1 MKGVSVMHKTRR
13 TLLLVGLVS
22 LLLGILPALAGAKAH
37 TPKPSKGS
45 SAGFYVPAPDKGAVK
60 QIKDLVKQG
69 YTSDAA
75 LLTAMVSEGHAV
87 WFTGG
92 TPGQVFGQ
100 VRKTMMLAKVQHTV
114 PVLVAYN
121 LPFRDCGQYSAG
133 GALDAASYAAWIDGF
148 AKGIG
153 TGTAIVILEPDGLG
167 LLPSGCAVPSPSTDA
182 ERYQE
187 LNAAVDRLEQQPN
200 VSVYLDATHNGWL
213 AVGDAAQR
221 LVLAGVNRAQGF
233 FLNVSNYQ
241 FTSNLVQ
248 YGTWVSQC
256 IASGNYSGCPN
267 QYWNG
272 GPLPAQI
279 AVLLGEWTGAP
290 PDGALSPYGVWSDS
304 TNLANVNLNTSGL
317 NLRYAAYPA
326 GTTHFVIDTSRNGQG
341 PWDWAAAGYASA
353 GVAQDWCNPPDR
365 GLGIPPTTNTGNALV
380 DAYLWVKV
388 PGESDGSCNR
398 SVSGSTTDPEWGGI
412 ADPAAGAWFPQ
423 QALQLA
429 QLANPP
435 LG

>member
-1 MKGVSVMHKTRR
+1 MHKSRR
-13 TLLLVGLVS
+13 TLLLVGLVALALG
-22 LLLGILPALAGAKAH
+22 LLPVLAGAGACN
-37 TPKPSKGS
+37 SKS
-45 SAGFYVPAPDKGAVK
+45 TFYVPKADTGAAQ
-60 QIKDLVKQG
+60 QIHSLIRHHDFRN
-69 YTSDAA
+69 AA
-75 LLTAMVSEGHAV
+75 LLQKMVSKGHAV
-87 WFTGG
+87 WFTSG
-92 TPGQVFGQ
+92 TPGNVLGQ
-100 VRKTMMLAKVQHTV
+100 VRKTMMLAKVQHAV

-121 LPFRDCGQYSAG
+121 IPGRDCSQYSAG

-167 LLPSGCAVPSPSTDA
+167 LLPSGCAVPSSSTDA

-213 AVGDAAQR
+213 TVGDAAQR
-221 LVLAGVNRAQGF
+221 LVLAGVNRAEGF

-241 FTSNLVQ
+241 FTPNLVQ

-256 IASGNYSGCPN
+256 IASGSYGASCPN

-272 GPLPAQI
+272 GPA
-279 AVLLGEWTGAP
+279 TGWA
-290 PDGALSPYGVWSDS
+290 GTALSPYGEWSTS
-304 TNLANVNLNTSGL
+304 WSGL
-317 NLRYAAYPA
+317 ATDLPLTTAGINSRYATYPA
-326 GTTHFVIDTSRNGQG
+326 GTTHFVIDTGRNGQG
-341 PWDWAAAGYASA
+341 PWDWAAASYASA
-353 GVAQDWCNPPDR
+353 AAAQDWCNPPGR
-365 GLGIPPTTNTGNALV
+365 GLGIAPTTNTGNALV

-398 SVSGSTTDPEWGGI
+398 SVSGSTTDPWWGGI
-412 ADPAAGAWFPQ
+412 VDPAAGAWFPQ

-429 QLANPP
+429 QLANPA
-435 LG
+435 LLH

>member
-1 MKGVSVMHKTRR
+1 MLFARFRMKGIAIFATA
-13 TLLLVGLVS
+13 TL
-22 LLLGILPALAGAKAH
+22 ALAMTA
-37 TPKPSKGS
+37 TPTL
-45 SAGFYVPAPDKGAVK
+45 AAAAAFYVPPPDKGAVK

-69 YTSDAA
+69 DLSDAA
-75 LLTAMVSEGHAV
+75 LLTAMVAQGHAV

-92 TPGQVFGQ
+92 TPGNVFGQ
-100 VRKTMMLAKVQHTV
+100 VRQTMMHAKAQNTV

-121 LPFRDCGQYSAG
+121 IPYRDCGQYSTG
-133 GALDAASYAAWIDGF
+133 GALSAADYAAWIDGF
-148 AKGIG
+148 ARGIG
-153 TGTAIVILEPDGLG
+153 TGTAIVILEPDSLG
-167 LLPSGCAVPSPSTDA
+167 LIPGTSNCTVVGPENTPAD
-182 ERYQE
+182 RYGE
-187 LNAAVDRLEQQPN
+187 LNGAVNRLELQPN
-200 VSVYLDATHNGWL
+200 VRVYLDATHSGWQ
-213 AVGDAAQR
+213 AVGDAASR
-221 LVLAGVNRAQGF
+221 LVTAGVQNAQGF

-241 FTSNLVQ
+241 FTANEVQ
-248 YGTWVSQC
+248 YGTWISDC
-256 IASGNYSGCPN
+256 IAYATLVKVGDFGSCPN
-267 QYWNG
+267 QYYNG

-341 PWDWAAAGYASA
+341 PWDWAAAGYTSA
-353 GVAQDWCNPPDR
+353 GAAQDWCNPPGR
-365 GLGIPPTTNTGNALV
+365 GLGIAPTTNTGNALV

-412 ADPAAGAWFPQ
+412 VDPAAGAWFPQ

-429 QLANPP
+429 HLANPS
-435 LG
+435 L

>member
-1 MKGVSVMHKTRR
+1 MLSARFRMKGIAIFATA
-13 TLLLVGLVS
+13 TL
-22 LLLGILPALAGAKAH
+22 ALAMTA
-37 TPKPSKGS
+37 TPTLAGS
-45 SAGFYVPAPDKGAVK
+45 AAFYVPPPDKGAVK
-60 QIKDLVKQG
+60 QITDLVKQRDL
-69 YTSDAA
+69 SDAA
-75 LLTAMVSEGHAV
+75 LITAMVAKGHAV

-92 TPGQVFGQ
+92 TPGNVLGQ
-100 VRKTMMLAKVQHTV
+100 VRSTMMLAKVQRAV

-121 LPFRDCGQYSAG
+121 IPGRDCSQYSAG

-153 TGTAIVILEPDGLG
+153 TGKAIVILEPDGLG
-167 LLPSGCAVPSPSTDA
+167 LLPSNCSPPSTVFTDA

-200 VSVYLDATHNGWL
+200 VSVYLDATHSGWL

-221 LVLAGVNRAQGF
+221 LVLAGVARAQGF

-241 FTSNLVQ
+241 YTANEVM
-248 YGTWVSQC
+248 YGTWISQC
-256 IASGNYSGCPN
+256 IASGSYGASCPN

-290 PDGALSPYGVWSDS
+290 PSGALSAYGVWSDS
-304 TNLANVNLNTSGL
+304 TTLANVNLNTSGL

-326 GTTHFVIDTSRNGQG
+326 GTTHFVIDTGRNGQG

-353 GVAQDWCNPPDR
+353 AAAQDWCNPPGR
-365 GLGIPPTTNTGNALV
+365 GLGIAPTTNTGNALV

-398 SVSGSTTDPEWGGI
+398 SVSGSTTDPLWGNI
-412 ADPAAGAWFPQ
+412 VDPAAGQWFPQ

-429 QLANPP
+429 KLANPP
-435 LG
+435 LWHLH

>member
-1 MKGVSVMHKTRR
+1 MLFARFRMKGIAIFATA
-13 TLLLVGLVS
+13 TL
-22 LLLGILPALAGAKAH
+22 ALAMTA
-37 TPKPSKGS
+37 TPTLAGS
-45 SAGFYVPAPDKGAVK
+45 AAFYVPPPDKGAVK
-60 QIKDLVKQG
+60 QIKDLVKQRDL
-69 YTSDAA
+69 SDAA
-75 LLTAMVSEGHAV
+75 LLTAMVAQGHAV

-92 TPGQVFGQ
+92 TPGNVLGQ
-100 VRKTMMLAKVQHTV
+100 VRSTMMLAKVQRAV

-121 LPFRDCGQYSAG
+121 IPGRDCSQYSAG
-133 GALDAASYAAWIDGF
+133 GVLDAASYAAWIDGF
-148 AKGIG
+148 ARGIG
-153 TGTAIVILEPDGLG
+153 TGKAIVILEPDGLG
-167 LLPSGCAVPSPSTDA
+167 LLPSGCAVPSSSTDA

-256 IASGNYSGCPN
+256 IASGSYGASCPN

-290 PDGALSPYGVWSDS
+290 PSGALSAYGVWSDS
-304 TNLANVNLNTSGL
+304 TTLANVNLNTSGL

-353 GVAQDWCNPPDR
+353 GAAQDWCNPPGR
-365 GLGIPPTTNTGNALV
+365 GLGIAPTTNTGNALV

-412 ADPAAGAWFPQ
+412 VDPAAGAWFPQ

-429 QLANPP
+429 HLANPS
-435 LG
+435 L